1 MLMRLRNVNMGSN
14 GDMYQNNYFNKN
26 NRSFEGS
33 FRVSMVTYSFD
44 FCFRLFSF
52 FTIIFHFQI
61 VCCYTVPP
69 WLQHSTL
76 ILMLTLKYERLNLS

>member
-44 FCFRLFSF
+44 FCFRLFF
-52 FTIIFHFQI
+52 FFYHNISLSNSLLLYCSPLVT
-61 VCCYTVPP
+61 T
-69 WLQHSTL
+69 QHSDSHAYF
-76 ILMLTLKYERLNLS
+76 KV